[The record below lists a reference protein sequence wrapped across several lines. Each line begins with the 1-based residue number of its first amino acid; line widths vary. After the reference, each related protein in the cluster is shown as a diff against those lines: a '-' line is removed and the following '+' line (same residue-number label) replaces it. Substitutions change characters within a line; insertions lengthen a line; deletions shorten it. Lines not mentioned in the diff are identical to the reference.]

1 MQETVPRLPPDL
13 HDNFM
18 GRAVFLNPVPAF
30 DEP

>member
-1 MQETVPRLPPDL
+1 MQESVPRLPPDL
-13 HDNFM
+13 HDNLM